1 MREIKFRAWYKNKM
15 CFDIEKH
22 HVEHHSISGWSGDVW
37 DFSDW
42 LKYSKVTQY
51 TGLKDK
57 NGKEIYEGDILERIG
72 SSGTFSKIVVS
83 WNDRGCC
90 YVYNS
95 INNIHGEPNPLHDNF
110 VNLCDWTYWV
120 VCGNIFENPE
130 LIKIEI

>member
-22 HVEHHSISGWSGDVW
+22 HVEHHSMSGWSGDVW

-57 NGKEIYEGDILERIG
+57 NGKEIYEGDILKVVEPRWDTDYTCKVTFRDGMFLTCQPIDYVDCC
-72 SSGTFSKIVVS
+72 SGIAYYPVV
-83 WNDRGCC
+83 
-90 YVYNS
+90 YS
-95 INNIHGEPNPLHDNF
+95 IRNICE
-110 VNLCDWTYWV
+110 VI
-120 VCGNIFENPE
+120 GNIFENPE
-130 LIKIEI
+130 LIKTEV